1 MRLFKVTP
9 KANFHRPRH
18 VRRAF
23 LLLIVFLLSGIP
35 VANQP
40 ATYEDE
46 QNVEWI
52 RFDLPEDSIRNLV
65 GELDESLSLE
75 QRPLLAHSRI
85 GIHDASGVLFEHEI
99 PDELLTSRPDLAL
112 VLVSTDFRL
121 SEVRTAIS
129 DHSGI
134 EVREFIA
141 PSGLLVQG
149 TQNAFVSM
157 KDIDGVAAVQPVPL
171 AMLVDFAVMDSPENT
186 PVRIESWRGEALLPG
201 VDISDNWGMRLHQ
214 ELDTVANNF
223 LSDSTFAETG
233 RYDGFTISSIASI
246 VAEPSVAW
254 IGPQPSLTIWNDQAR
269 NHMNINAMKQYYTT
283 DLDGSGQIVA
293 VADSGLDHDHGD
305 FGSRVIGNV
314 DVIGD
319 GSTADA
325 HSGHGTHVACTVLG
339 DGTRGNYAGIAPEAE
354 LYFQAMENDNSGNFQ
369 WSSIN
374 NMLNTAYNNGARTH
388 TNSWGS
394 ESSSDWGVYTSS
406 SEDVDDRARYY
417 DQYYSGREGLTI
429 LFAAGNDGPQSDTI
443 GSPATAKN
451 LIAVGNSQN
460 RYQGAPNT
468 IMDGS
473 SRGPVDDGRIK
484 PDLLAP
490 GGFVR
495 SCKAQEATDTG
506 GATWS
511 STWYLEYTGT
521 SMATPNAAGTAA
533 LIREYI
539 TEVAQRPEPQGALV
553 KALMILGAR
562 DVGTRDIPN
571 MDEGWGRVDL
581 KGTLAPNNG
590 RGIWVDDRSVLSST
604 GNSKSYS
611 FNITTPNQAFKA
623 VVAWSDERGSR
634 FSNTQLVN
642 NLNLLVTTPS
652 GVEYKGNE
660 FSQGRSIQ
668 GGTYDTLNNV
678 EVVLIDSAETGLWTV
693 KVTDAGHSGSRAQP
707 FAVAVSGVGVNDLRP
722 DPSPIPS
729 SFTTDIAIP
738 QVDDDVLLEMQ
749 VSNLGNV
756 EAENV
761 EVIFQ
766 EEGIY
771 LDSQTFDLGP
781 GGSKVLF
788 WNWQPQTAGTRTL
801 TFLVDSSDNIDEI
814 NEDNN
819 RMDVIVNVTTPG
831 VRIESESATT
841 SLTDINATSSTWQV
855 TLTNTALIATN
866 ASISST
872 GVTNPSDAPLSWYV
886 GLDQTD
892 FELNGQ
898 EGVLINVTLVHPS
911 GPDPGVYMVN
921 LLGYDEDND
930 VSSPFTLMLDVPV
943 LSKTR
948 IEFDYTTIPVHP
960 SNVTSVDIRL
970 FNLGN
975 EDIGYDLFLESP
987 PGWYA
992 GFDDLSAQ
1000 GGANSAS
1007 TGLMLE
1013 DGQMN
1018 IGISFTPPQVMT
1030 LAGAELTVVFK
1041 VVSQSEEAKMM
1052 EYELPLIVKEISYA
1066 TVDLESS
1073 FSSIIPGNTLSLQY
1087 TIENRGNIDLSLSP
1101 RLQLPSGWSQN
1112 TILEDFE
1119 LAWSQTRNIIISVT
1133 ALQDARSGE
1142 IKLIMDSN
1150 QYSWSHSEDVDVI
1163 VLPQPVLSFASVEI
1177 GGEKWTNIF
1186 GPGQHP
1192 TGVPINYTWLVENT
1206 ENTQWNPTASLQL
1219 ENNLLGDCTSPGIV
1233 TKGEIKPLT
1242 CTIIISAMADPAS
1255 EPEFTVTLSGDL
1267 VSINETVTM
1276 LVALSKEVSWKVD
1289 GPLILETGETE
1300 VLQLTITNTG
1310 NTLVSGALDSVP
1322 SSGWSVS
1329 YEGADSVNL
1338 EAGQSQKIS
1347 LKVTANKPGDGT
1359 ISISISGADD
1369 VENSQIILEISS
1381 EGETTDGASSA
1392 MGTVFWI
1399 LWILIP
1405 LITLIGLVIF
1415 LNKKNEAK
1423 TPLKAPLN
1431 AAFSEQ
1437 AQQENAT
1444 PCFSCRQPI
1453 LSWMQGCP
1461 SCGARYHSVCKVE
1474 SCVNCGAASSTFVS
1488 VE

>member
-1 MRLFKVTP
+1 
-9 KANFHRPRH
+9 

-23 LLLIVFLLSGIP
+23 LLLIIFLLSGIP
-35 VANQP
+35 VVNQP
-40 ATYEDE
+40 VINEE
-46 QNVEWI
+46 ESNVEWI

-65 GELDESLSLE
+65 GELDESLALE
-75 QRPLLAHSRI
+75 ERPLLAHSRL
-85 GIHDASGVLFEHEI
+85 GIHDASGVLFDTDI
-99 PDELLTSRPDLAL
+99 PEELLVSRPDLSL
-112 VLVSTDFRL
+112 VLVSTDYRI
-121 SEVRTAIS
+121 SEVRAAIS
-129 DHSGI
+129 DHPGVT
-134 EVREFIA
+134 VREFIS
-141 PSGLLVQG
+141 PSGLLIQG
-149 TQNAFVSM
+149 TQNGLSSVIS
-157 KDIDGVAAVQPVPL
+157 IEGVASVQPVPL
-171 AMLVDFAVMDSPENT
+171 AMLVDFSVMESSENT
-186 PVRIESWRGEALLPG
+186 PVRIESWRADSLLPG
-201 VDISDNWGMRLHQ
+201 VDISDNWAMRLHQ
-214 ELDTVANNF
+214 ELDVVANNF
-223 LSDSTFAETG
+223 LDESEFAETG
-233 RYDGFTISSIASI
+233 RYDGFTKSSIAKI
-246 VAEPSVAW
+246 AAEPSVAW
-254 IGPQPSLTIWNDQAR
+254 VGPQPSLTIWNDQSR
-269 NHMNINAMKQYYTT
+269 NHMNINAMEQYYTT

-305 FGSRVIGNV
+305 FGNRIIGNV

-354 LYFQAMENDNSGNFQ
+354 LYFQAMENDNNGNFQ

-394 ESSSDWGVYTSS
+394 SSSSDWGVYTST

-417 DQYYSGREGLTI
+417 DQYYSGREGLTV
-429 LFAAGNDGPQSDTI
+429 LFAAGNDGPNSDTI
-443 GSPATAKN
+443 GAPGTAKN
-451 LIAVGNSQN
+451 TITVGNSQN
-460 RYQGAPNT
+460 RYSGAPNT

-484 PDLLAP
+484 PDILAP
-490 GGFVR
+490 GGYVR
-495 SCKAQEATDTG
+495 SCRAQEATDIG
-506 GATWS
+506 GATWTS
-511 STWYLEYTGT
+511 NWYLEYTGT

-571 MDEGWGRVDL
+571 MDEGWGRIDL

-652 GVEYKGNE
+652 GVEYRGNE

-668 GGTYDTLNNV
+668 GGNYDTLNNV
-678 EVVLIDSAETGLWTV
+678 EVVLVDSAEMGLWTV
-693 KVTDAGHSGSRAQP
+693 KVTDAGHAGSRAQP

-729 SFTTDIAIP
+729 SFITDIAIP
-738 QVDDDVLLEMQ
+738 QVGDDVLVEMQ

-756 EAENV
+756 EAESV

-766 EEGIY
+766 EEGLY
-771 LDSQTFDLGP
+771 LDTQSFNLGP

-801 TFLVDSSDNIDEI
+801 TFLVDSSDTIDEI
-814 NEDNN
+814 NEGNN
-819 RMDVIVNVTTPG
+819 RMDVVVNVTTPG
-831 VRIESESATT
+831 VRIESASSTVT
-841 SLTDINATSSTWQV
+841 LNDINATSSSWQV
-855 TLTNTALIATN
+855 TLTNTALLTTN

-872 GVTNPSDAPLSWYV
+872 GVTSPSNSQLPWYV
-886 GLDQTD
+886 GLDRTD
-892 FELNGQ
+892 FELDGQ
-898 EGVLINVTLVHPS
+898 EGALVNVTLVHPS
-911 GPDPGVYMVN
+911 GPEPGMYLIN

-930 VSSPFTLMLDVPV
+930 VSSPHILMLDVPV
-943 LSKTR
+943 LSDTR
-948 IEFDYTTIPVHP
+948 IEFDYTTIPVNP

-975 EDIGYDLFLESP
+975 SDIGYDLFLESP

-1013 DGQMN
+1013 DGQMTV
-1018 IGISFTPPQVMT
+1018 GISFTPPQVMT
-1030 LAGAELTVVFK
+1030 LAGAELTVVLK
-1041 VVSQSEEAKMM
+1041 VVSQSEEAKIVQ
-1052 EYELPLIVKEISYA
+1052 YDLPLVVEEISHI

-1073 FSSIIPGNTLSLQY
+1073 FSSITPGNTISLQY
-1087 TIENRGNIDLSLSP
+1087 SVENRGNVDVILNP
-1101 RLQLPSGWSQN
+1101 TLQLPLGWIQN
-1112 TILEDFE
+1112 TVLEDFE
-1119 LAWSQTRNIIISVT
+1119 LSWTESRNFAISIT
-1133 ALQDARSGE
+1133 AQQDARSGE
-1142 IKLIMDSN
+1142 IKLIMDTD
-1150 QYSWSHSEDVDVI
+1150 QYSWFHSEDIEVL
-1163 VLPQPVLSFASVEI
+1163 VLPNPVLTFASVEI
-1177 GGEKWTNIF
+1177 DGDTWSNIF

-1206 ENTQWNPTASLQL
+1206 ESAPWNPSVTLQL
-1219 ENNLLGDCTSPGIV
+1219 DNNLLGDCTSPGTIS
-1233 TKGEIKPLT
+1233 KGDIKPIT

-1255 EPEFTVTLSGDL
+1255 EPEFRVTLSGDL
-1267 VSINETVTM
+1267 VSVNETVTM

-1289 GPLILETGETE
+1289 GSLNVETNEPS

-1310 NTLVSGALDSVP
+1310 NTLVSGAIETTSP
-1322 SSGWSVS
+1322 SGWNVDFD
-1329 YEGADSVNL
+1329 GVDSVNL
-1338 EAGQSQKIS
+1338 EAGQSQKVRLDI
-1347 LKVTANKPGDGT
+1347 TATKPGDGT
-1359 ISISISGADD
+1359 LSISISGAED
-1369 VENSQIILEISS
+1369 VINSKIELDVSS
-1381 EGETTDGASSA
+1381 EGEAIADESSG
-1392 MGTVFWI
+1392 MSPVVLSI
-1399 LWILIP
+1399 LVIIP
-1405 LITLIGLVIF
+1405 LAIIVGLVIF
-1415 LNKKNEAK
+1415 LRNKNETSIPISAPASGSFAAP
-1423 TPLKAPLN
+1423 TP
-1431 AAFSEQ
+1431 Q
-1437 AQQENAT
+1437 TTAT
-1444 PCFSCRQPI
+1444 PCFACRQPI
-1453 LSWMQGCP
+1453 LSMMQGCP
-1461 SCGARYHSVCKVE
+1461 SCGARYHSTCKVE
-1474 SCVNCGAASSTFVS
+1474 SCVNCGAPSTAFVN